1 MNIRTRILDT
11 LKANVVTPRQRGLE
25 LAADKL
31 STMFHHELLKQMNAN
46 KSQFITIAIDMIQNA
61 KVPEFL
67 DAAEKY
73 IENGQ
78 RAYGDSDEIKAL
90 KASLKAKRE
99 EFNRG

>member
-1 MNIRTRILDT
+1 MN
-11 LKANVVTPRQRGLE
+11 
-25 LAADKL
+25 DKSKFL
-31 STMFHHELLKQMNAN
+31 
-46 KSQFITIAIDMIQNA
+46 TIAIDMIQNA

-73 IENGQ
+73 IENGKN
-78 RAYGDSDEIKAL
+78 AYGDSDDIKAL